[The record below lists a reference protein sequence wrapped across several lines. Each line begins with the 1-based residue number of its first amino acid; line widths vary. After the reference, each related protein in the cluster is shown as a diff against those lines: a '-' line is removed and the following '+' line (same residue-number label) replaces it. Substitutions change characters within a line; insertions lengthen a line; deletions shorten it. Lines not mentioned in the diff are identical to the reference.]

1 MSQDDGRTDQRVAKE
16 ELSDLTARC
25 IRCGFCL
32 EACPTYVLTG
42 HETESPRGRIY
53 LVRSAEEGKIAWEQ
67 ARPHLDRCLGCR
79 ACEPACPSGVQYGQI
94 LELSR
99 DRLEERRP
107 HRAKRWLLAGVTSPV
122 RLRLQLLVGKLWPG
136 KRVPGWLS
144 RLLSREA
151 PEADL
156 PRALPDCCW
165 PPLEEAKLPPV
176 RGEVYLLEGCAMR
189 VLYPGV
195 HEATR
200 RLLRRVGYS
209 VREAEAGCCGALHAH
224 NGQLEEAKKMAAELA
239 SALDMA
245 GDPAR
250 PASTPLTPSSSRSA
264 PGGGGEA
271 PLIVNSAGCGS
282 FLKEQPE
289 WEERVFD
296 AAEFLFR
303 NGLAQALAAA
313 HLPRR
318 LSSWA
323 RTGNSARATRASAG
337 DPRHRIRRIGRGRPL
352 LRERGHLQPSPAKA
366 RPSFAGTKTRLSRT
380 KRRRDRGPREPR
392 LPRLDRSGRART
404 RGSGA
409 GAPHDGGLGAGILE
423 GGRLRLGGMRPT
435 RPISTLHNGIAN
447 EKNAPTMTPRTS
459 TTILNTSAA
468 VALGCRLDMAT
479 AARTTPPIAAGVPQ
493 QSRPIAPSTHAIV
506 TSAVPLE
513 RLEGTNTVEP
523 GPGGPA

>member
-289 WEERVFD
+289 WEDRVFD

-303 NGLAQALAAA
+303 NGLAQALAEAPGLRA
-313 HLPRR
+313 CVTYHDACHLGHGQGIRREPRELLQAIPGIEYVELEEADR
-318 LSSWA
+318 CCGSAGIYNLLQPKL
-323 RTGNSARATRASAG
+323 ARA
-337 DPRHRIRRIGRGRPL
+337 L
-352 LRERGHLQPSPAKA
+352 LERKQDFLERSGAEIVALGNPGCHAWIAQGARERGA
-366 RPSFAGTKTRLSRT
+366 RVRVLHTMEVL
-380 KRRRDRGPREPR
+380 E
-392 LPRLDRSGRART
+392 RAF
-404 RGSGA
+404 
-409 GAPHDGGLGAGILE
+409 LKE
-423 GGRLRLGGMRPT
+423 GG
-435 RPISTLHNGIAN
+435 
-447 EKNAPTMTPRTS
+447 
-459 TTILNTSAA
+459 
-468 VALGCRLDMAT
+468 
-479 AARTTPPIAAGVPQ
+479 
-493 QSRPIAPSTHAIV
+493 
-506 TSAVPLE
+506 
-513 RLEGTNTVEP
+513 
-523 GPGGPA
+523 